1 MTLLQI
7 NDLSVSYGDGPSK
20 KTVLAN
26 ASLTLEAGK
35 VAAIVGESG
44 SGKSSLVRAVA
55 GLVDP
60 SAGEI
65 LLNGQKLLPLRKR
78 SKATL
83 HAIQMVFQD
92 PGASLN
98 PRHTAR
104 QILDEALLVKGS
116 RTPTDRQVRIV
127 ELLQLVHLDDRLA
140 DLRPAALSG
149 GQKQRLA
156 IARALAMEPQL
167 LIADEALS
175 ALDFANQDKISA
187 LLQSLTQELG
197 LAMLFVSHDMR
208 SVRRMADQVCVIQN
222 GQMVEQGPVAE
233 VLYHPRTA
241 YTQLLLAAA
250 LNPTAALADPRLSA
264 LLEDGAAVDDGV
276 LAGVMEII
284 RGDAR
289 MVPENEVTR

>member
-7 NDLSVSYGDGPSK
+7 NDISVAYGDGPSK

-98 PRHTAR
+98 PRHTSR
-104 QILDEALLVKGS
+104 QILDEALLVKGG
-116 RTPTDRQVRIV
+116 RNAAERQKRIA

-187 LLQSLTQELG
+187 LLQSLTKELG

-222 GQMVEQGPVAE
+222 GQMVEQGPVTE

-264 LLEDGAAVDDGV
+264 LLEDGAAVDDAV

-289 MVPENEVTR
+289 MVPANEVTQ